1 MATSQVFFCQYLG
14 GTIFLAIAQTL
25 FTSGLRSAL
34 NRDAPGVDAEHII
47 NVGASAVRS
56 AVSPA
61 DLPGVL
67 KAYNHAIVGV
77 FVSARF
83 TWESFP
89 KLTF

>member
-25 FTSGLRSAL
+25 FTGSLRSAL
-34 NRDAPGVDAEHII
+34 HRDAPGVNAEHII
-47 NVGASAVRS
+47 EVGASAVRS

-67 KAYNHAIVGV
+67 KAYNHAIVDD
-77 FVSARF
+77 FVSLGF
-83 TWESFP
+83 TCDSIP
-89 KLTF
+89 